1 MTTVL
6 SRALAARAEL
16 VDAGAPQRVLGAA
29 DVAIDCHKCGVAP
42 PIWARD
48 ILFNH
53 ARQQAGQNR
62 YGKAKA

>member
-1 MTTVL
+1 MITTL

-16 VDAGAPQRVLGAA
+16 VDAGAPSRVISAA
-29 DVAIDCHKCGVAP
+29 DVAIDCHKCNVP
-42 PIWARD
+42 PPAWARD

-53 ARQQAGQNR
+53 ARQQAAQNR